1 MSNLK
6 KVGFLFAVLLI
17 VAAVSFFVADVQ
29 AIVPE
34 IQEVVFWSNGDNTM
48 LNVTFY
54 HTPITAFHYTDQ
66 IEVDTDGT
74 VSSYDI
80 SQSSVTTIAIIN
92 LGEISGNPEARVRV
106 HCTIDGW
113 SGWSSQQSIPELS
126 LWITIPLCFIGTLIL
141 IGVRKRFFEKG

>member
-1 MSNLK
+1 MRLRII
-6 KVGFLFAVLLI
+6 LFCLVLASAVFSLC
-17 VAAVSFFVADVQ
+17 VFVTEVQ

-34 IQEVVFWSNGDNTM
+34 IQEVVYWSSGDDVM

-54 HTPITAFHYTDQ
+54 HTPVTAFHYADQ
-66 IEVDTDGT
+66 IEVDIDGT

-80 SQSSVTTIAIIN
+80 SQSSVTTTAQIN
-92 LGEISGNPEARVRV
+92 LGEISGNPDARVRV

-113 SGWSSQQSIPELS
+113 SGWSSQQTIPELS

-141 IGVRKRFFEKG
+141 IGVRKRFFEKC